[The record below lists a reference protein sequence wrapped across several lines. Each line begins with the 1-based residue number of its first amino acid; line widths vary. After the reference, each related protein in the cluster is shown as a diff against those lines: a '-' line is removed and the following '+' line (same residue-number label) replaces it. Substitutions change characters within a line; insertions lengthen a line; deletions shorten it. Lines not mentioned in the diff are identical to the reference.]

1 MPGQVP
7 AAPSGV
13 RPYAVAGAPL
23 LCNAREQ
30 GLTGDG
36 TTNDQP
42 ALAALVD
49 LLGDAFAADGRAR
62 VIYCPPGV
70 YAIRD
75 AGTVWRS
82 GVSLMGAGPGATR
95 FVLSNEGNRSQAVPL
110 AFYTAQLHG
119 ADPDRPLAYCTFA
132 DFEIDGKGVAS
143 AQYNPLAKGL
153 GLQFVSGGLFRNLFI
168 HHTAAT
174 GFGCDF
180 LQDTLVEA
188 VRVLECGR
196 MDNGLEM
203 GGAGI
208 GVGIGGWGPMERL
221 AITNCVAVGNATN
234 GIFLEMQYPDRPQ
247 PRGIR
252 ISGCHAESNRFGISD
267 WGADGLIV
275 TGCTMTGNLEAGFQV
290 SAKGT
295 TGVPGKGGLLTDCV
309 IDGNLRDGVNIG
321 NTVGPYTVRGNR
333 ITGNGRYGY
342 HHQDLGDGGRAA
354 AEEIVIESNDIWGN
368 SRDGIRFDRPLRD
381 AVIINNRIRNNGRQC
396 APATSGG
403 GESVRYTRNTV
414 IDQGADWPADGHR
427 GKVVRVGH
435 RYAVVAANNAT
446 TLTLAPIRP
455 DDASSWSADTP
466 APGTAYELPPAPLTR
481 AGITVNAAADS
492 VTIRGNLIRD
502 SGSATQTHGIWV
514 TDRADCVNC
523 RVVENDLDGNQT
535 VIRTDGST
543 TGGRWTDNQDRRS

>member
-1 MPGQVP
+1 MSGQVTVT
-7 AAPSGV
+7 ASGV
-13 RPYAVAGAPL
+13 RPYAVAGSPL
-23 LCNAREQ
+23 LCDAREH

-49 LLGDAFAADGRAR
+49 QLGDAFAADGRAR

-95 FVLSNEGNRSQAVPL
+95 F
-110 AFYTAQLHG
+110 
-119 ADPDRPLAYCTFA
+119 
-132 DFEIDGKGVAS
+132 
-143 AQYNPLAKGL
+143 
-153 GLQFVSGGLFRNLFI
+153 
-168 HHTAAT
+168 
-174 GFGCDF
+174 
-180 LQDTLVEA
+180 
-188 VRVLECGR
+188 
-196 MDNGLEM
+196 
-203 GGAGI
+203 
-208 GVGIGGWGPMERL
+208 
-221 AITNCVAVGNATN
+221 TNCVAVGNATI
-234 GIFLEMQYPDRPQ
+234 GIFLEMHYPDRLQ
-247 PRGIR
+247 PRGMR
-252 ISGCHAESNRFGISD
+252 IANCHAESNRFGISD

-295 TGVPGKGGLLTDCV
+295 TGVPGKGGLLTNCV

-333 ITGNGRYGY
+333 ITGNGRHGY
-342 HHQDLGDGGRAA
+342 HHQDLGDGDRAA

-381 AVIINNRIRNNGRQC
+381 AVIINNRIRNNGSQC
-396 APATSGG
+396 TPAASGG

-414 IDQGADWPADGHR
+414 IDQSADWPADGHR
-427 GKVVRVGH
+427 GKVLRVGH
-435 RYAVVAANNAT
+435 RYAVVAANDAT

-455 DDASSWSADTP
+455 DDASNWSADTP
-466 APGTAYELPPAPLTR
+466 PPGTPYELPAAPAAR
-481 AGITVNAAADS
+481 AGITVNATADS

-514 TDRADCVNC
+514 TDRGNCADC
-523 RVVENDLDGNQT
+523 RVLDNDLDGNGT
-535 VIRTDGST
+535 SIRADVPAD
-543 TGGRWTDNQDRRS
+543 GGRWSGNHGHQS